1 MAAIEARGPENA
13 TQDVAIIGAG
23 LAGLCMAIELKRA
36 GTNAFTVFEKAS
48 DIGGVWRENR
58 YPGAACDS
66 PSQLY
71 SYSFEPHNRSTRRYA
86 SQSEILGYLKRCA
99 RKHGIESH
107 LKLGTEITHV
117 SFDSDAQV
125 WRLRSASGDE
135 HRARAVVTA
144 SGQLSHPSL
153 PSIAGRDEFTGR
165 AFHSAQWDAN
175 HDLGGR
181 TVAVIGNGCSSVQI
195 VPQIAPSVKQLY
207 VFQRSAKWI
216 LPKWDRQFGPVA
228 RSLFRRF
235 TWSQKLGRVTWFLL
249 AELIAYSPFRGGL
262 FRRAWT
268 AVARLHLRRQIAD
281 PELRSKLTPSFPFGC
296 NRLIFSNDYYPAL
309 ARNNVELVT
318 EGIARMVPNG
328 VETSDGRVREVDT
341 IIYATGFQST
351 RFLAPMEIRGPGG
364 LLSDVWRDGAS
375 AYLGIA
381 LPGFPNL
388 FILGGPNT
396 SPTNNSIIYMI
407 ESQVRY
413 VIGCLEMIRKGG
425 AIEVRPDVFAEYQ
438 QNMRSWLKDT
448 VWNGECRSW
457 YKTESGLI
465 TNPWPLRAY
474 RYRWATRRPS
484 PAHFVVSTP
493 NCWKRAQPA
502 ARGRHRSARPGT
514 ERTSEIARG
523 ALKTWPA

>member
-1 MAAIEARGPENA
+1 MAPIEAGRAEDV

-36 GTNAFTVFEKAS
+36 GTNAFTVFEKGS
-48 DIGGVWRENR
+48 DVGGVWRENR

-66 PSQLY
+66 PANLY
-71 SYSFEPHNRSTRRYA
+71 SYSFEPHDRSTRRYA
-86 SQSEILGYLKRCA
+86 SQPEILGYLKRCA

-117 SFDSDAQV
+117 SFDEDAGV
-125 WRLRSASGDE
+125 WRLRSASGEE
-135 HRARAVVTA
+135 HRARALVTA
-144 SGQLSHPSL
+144 SGQLSHPRL
-153 PSIAGRDEFTGR
+153 PSIAGRAEFTGR
-165 AFHSAQWDAN
+165 EFHSAKWDAN
-175 HDLGGR
+175 HDLAGR
-181 TVAVIGNGCSSVQI
+181 SVAVVGNGCSAVQI
-195 VPQIAPSVKQLY
+195 VPQIAPGVKQLY

-216 LPKWDRQFGPVA
+216 LPKRDRPIGAVA
-228 RSLFRRF
+228 RSFFRRF
-235 TWSQKLGRVTWFLL
+235 TWSHKLSRAAWFLL
-249 AELIAYSPFRGGL
+249 AELIAYSPYRGGL
-262 FRRAWT
+262 FRRALT

-281 PELRSKLTPSFPFGC
+281 PELRSRLAPTFPFGC
-296 NRLIFSNDYYPAL
+296 NRLIFSDDYYPAL

-318 EGIARMVPNG
+318 EEIARMVPNG

-341 IIYATGFQST
+341 IIYATGFEST
-351 RFLAPMEIRGPGG
+351 RFLAPIEIRGPGG
-364 LLSDVWRDGAS
+364 LLSDVWRNGAS
-375 AYLGIA
+375 AYLGITI
-381 LPGFPNL
+381 PGFPN
-388 FILGGPNT
+388 FFVLGGPNT

-413 VIGCLEMIRKGG
+413 VIGCLEMIREGG

-438 QNMRSWLKDT
+438 QSMRSWLKDT

-474 RYRWATRRPS
+474 RYRLATRRPS
-484 PAHFVVSTP
+484 PAHFLVSTP
-493 NCWKRAQPA
+493 NRWKRVQPA
-502 ARGRHRSARPGT
+502 ARERRPARPDA